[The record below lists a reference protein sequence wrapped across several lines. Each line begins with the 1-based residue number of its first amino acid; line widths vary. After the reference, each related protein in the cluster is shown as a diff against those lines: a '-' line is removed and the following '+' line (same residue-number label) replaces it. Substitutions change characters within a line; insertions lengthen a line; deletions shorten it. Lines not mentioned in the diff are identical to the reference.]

1 MNELSRMERH
11 RSRNKGRK
19 NKASSVSPPSP
30 AAKPTRQDAGEYT
43 EYTGLSR
50 SKPRMAEERRTY
62 TASAEEGLSRS
73 RRKQSATQDNMEE
86 ATAPRRTH
94 TYSSYRVRMSKWFVN
109 SLIVIF
115 ILLMA
120 SLLWWGLIGAPP
132 VSELIKELL

>member
-1 MNELSRMERH
+1 MNELSRMERRRG
-11 RSRNKGRK
+11 RSKGRK
-19 NKASSVSPPSP
+19 SQASSDSVSPASP
-30 AAKPTRQDAGEYT
+30 AAKPTRPDAG

-50 SKPRMAEERRTY
+50 SKPKAAGERRTY
-62 TASAEEGLSRS
+62 AAGGEEGLSRS
-73 RRKQSATQDNMEE
+73 RRKQSATHDTMEE
-86 ATAPRRTH
+86 ASAPRRTH